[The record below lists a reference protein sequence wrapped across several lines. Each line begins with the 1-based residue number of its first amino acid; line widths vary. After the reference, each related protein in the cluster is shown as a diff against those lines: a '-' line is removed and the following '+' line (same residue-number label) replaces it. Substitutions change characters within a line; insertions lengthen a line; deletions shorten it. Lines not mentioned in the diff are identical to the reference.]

1 MDKSDEY
8 EPSQPSVKEPGR
20 ESMPSAV
27 SESLSVG
34 TPPLQETRSTERWE
48 RLLLRE
54 RIAGFR
60 RRLGGMTMY
69 SKDGYGWN
77 ATPIEYDAVQFEA
90 SFRGPSL
97 RVFHGDIVEMPYRYD
112 AQEHRELVVL
122 VPRPGEDCLFD
133 SKAGEAE
140 RLSALWPPPNQ
151 PFAQRRQG
159 YAWEAANLR
168 DTMLGVVE
176 ALEAEKRP
184 PLTMV
189 AHAAGI
195 LLLGVVLAGWLQWVL
210 LGEVGAITALLGG
223 FITVLIQLARWRRI
237 NPYLF
242 SRRWALVMTARIALL
257 SAASVSVSGV
267 LMGLSTGQVAGM
279 GAAGLLF
286 SGLVWLLSADI
297 VAWRTGGYCR
307 EKRRS
312 SRPGARWD

>member
-1 MDKSDEY
+1 MDKSVER
-8 EPSQPSVKEPGR
+8 EPSQSAVKEPGGT
-20 ESMPSAV
+20 SMPKAVPESATLV
-27 SESLSVG
+27 
-34 TPPLQETRSTERWE
+34 TPPPGEARSTDRWE
-48 RLLLRE
+48 RLLLKE

-77 ATPIEYDAVQFEA
+77 ATPIEHDAVQFEA

-97 RVFHGDIVEMPYRYD
+97 RVFHGDIVGMPYRYD

-122 VPRPGEDCLFD
+122 VPGSGEDCLFD
-133 SKAGEAE
+133 VQAGEAE

-151 PFAQRRQG
+151 PFAQRRHG
-159 YAWEAANLR
+159 YAWESTHLR
-168 DTMLGVVE
+168 GTMLSVVE

-189 AHAAGI
+189 AHATGI
-195 LLLGVVLAGWLQWVL
+195 LLLGVILAGCSQWVL
-210 LGEVGAITALLGG
+210 TAEVGAFTPLLGG
-223 FITVLIQLARWRRI
+223 FITVLIQLVRWRRM

-242 SRRWALVMTARIALL
+242 SRRWALVMTARVAPL
-257 SAASVSVSGV
+257 SAAAVSVSGA
-267 LMGLSTGQVAGM
+267 LMGLAAGQVAGM
-279 GAAGLLF
+279 GAAGLFF

-307 EKRRS
+307 EKRPS